1 MPQIEYTSPKVFPTS
16 IAGVQITREE
26 YPIEML
32 TSAFS
37 AFQVRHEDIPESFA
51 RGMMELEM
59 GLEIDMDEATGE

>member
-1 MPQIEYTSPKVFPTS
+1 MPQIEYSHPELCRPS
-16 IAGVQITREE
+16 IAGVQIAQEE
-26 YPIEML
+26 YSIESL

-37 AFQVRHEDIPESFA
+37 AFRMYREVVPESFA